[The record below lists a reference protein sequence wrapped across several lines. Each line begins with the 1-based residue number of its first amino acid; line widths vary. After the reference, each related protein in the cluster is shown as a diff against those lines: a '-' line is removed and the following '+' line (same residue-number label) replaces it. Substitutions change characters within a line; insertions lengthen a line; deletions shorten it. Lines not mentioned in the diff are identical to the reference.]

1 MHVSR
6 SNALL
11 ALLVAAGAC
20 ARADEPEP
28 STDALA
34 HAPSAAAA
42 AITQANQAKPLIHV
56 WKSPT

>member
-34 HAPSAAAA
+34 SAPPAAAA
-42 AITQANQAKPLIHV
+42 ATRVDQAKSLIHV